1 MGYGNTVLRLLIYLI
16 KGGEDMKEVWKDI
29 NGYEGCYQVSNLG
42 RIKSLD
48 RMTNNQYGEYFMK
61 GRILKNSIIK
71 DKGYCR
77 VSLNNGNGKISKRVH
92 RLVAEA
98 FILNPENKPEV
109 NHKDGNKLNNCV
121 SNLEWCTNK
130 ENIEHSIRTGLKKHC
145 NGCSNSS
152 SKFTEEDII
161 FIRKNYKKRDPMYG
175 GVALA
180 RRYSCCT
187 QTIYDIVTKKHYKE

>member
-1 MGYGNTVLRLLIYLI
+1 
-16 KGGEDMKEVWKDI
+16 MKELWKDI
-29 NGYEGCYQVSNLG
+29 KGYEGCYQVSNLG

-98 FILNPENKPEV
+98 FIPNPENKLEV

-130 ENIEHSIRTGLKKHC
+130 
-145 NGCSNSS
+145 
-152 SKFTEEDII
+152 
-161 FIRKNYKKRDPMYG
+161 
-175 GVALA
+175 
-180 RRYSCCT
+180 
-187 QTIYDIVTKKHYKE
+187 